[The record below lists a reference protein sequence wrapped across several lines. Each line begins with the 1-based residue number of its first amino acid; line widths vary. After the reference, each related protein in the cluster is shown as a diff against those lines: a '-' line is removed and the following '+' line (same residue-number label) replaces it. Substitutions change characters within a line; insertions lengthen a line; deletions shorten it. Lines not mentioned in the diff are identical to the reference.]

1 MIFDRNASSGGTD
14 VTHSQNTPQVTIQTP
29 GTYEVSFHGN
39 IGPVGTSRLPLTVS
53 LYLQQQGTTVPG
65 AFIQHTFQAATDSA
79 GVAFSQILSVTSV
92 PAVLQVTEQ
101 GGNFFYGGINL
112 TVQKIGGTPA
122 S

>member
-1 MIFDRNASSGGTD
+1 M
-14 VTHSQNTPQVTIQTP
+14 THSQNTPQVTIKTP

-39 IGPVGTSRLPLTVS
+39 IGPVSTSRLPFTVS

-65 AFIQHTFQAATDSA
+65 TLIQHTFQAATDSA
-79 GVAFSQILSVTSV
+79 GVAFSQIISVTSV
-92 PAVLQVTEQ
+92 PAVLQVTGQ

-122 S
+122 A